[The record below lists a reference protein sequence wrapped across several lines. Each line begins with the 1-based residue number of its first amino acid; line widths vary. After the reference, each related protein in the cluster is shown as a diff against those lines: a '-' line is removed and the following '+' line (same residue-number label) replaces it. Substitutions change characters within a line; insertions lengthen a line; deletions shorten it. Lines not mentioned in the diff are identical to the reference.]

1 MHEVGLS
8 GRSASPPQI
17 QMARTSDAEIALI
30 ERVCSGETQLFY
42 ELVSPNERRVY
53 VAAVSVLQN
62 EADAE
67 EAAQEALLKAF
78 VHLHS
83 FRGDA
88 KFSTWLIQIAVNE
101 ARRKRRKDHKF
112 PYDSI
117 DEKAEGEESDCYP
130 KDFSDLR
137 DTPSETLQRA
147 ELRTALRNAIAPLH
161 PPFHEVFVMRD
172 IQNLSIAET
181 AEVLPIS
188 QALVK
193 QWSPA
198 LHTITRVYQTYE

>member
-1 MHEVGLS
+1 VHEVGLS
-8 GRSASPPQI
+8 GRSASPAQN
-17 QMARTSDAEIALI
+17 QVARTPDAEIALI

-42 ELVSPNERRVY
+42 ELISPYERRVY

-62 EADAE
+62 AADAE
-67 EAAQEALLKAF
+67 EAAQEAFLKAF

-112 PYDSI
+112 LYNSI
-117 DEKAEGEESDCYP
+117 DENAEDEESDYYP
-130 KDFSDLR
+130 KDFADWR

-147 ELRTALRNAIAPLH
+147 ELRTALRNAIASLNPS
-161 PPFHEVFVMRD
+161 FHEVFVMRD

-181 AEVLPIS
+181 AEVL
-188 QALVK
+188 QN
-193 QWSPA
+193 
-198 LHTITRVYQTYE
+198 